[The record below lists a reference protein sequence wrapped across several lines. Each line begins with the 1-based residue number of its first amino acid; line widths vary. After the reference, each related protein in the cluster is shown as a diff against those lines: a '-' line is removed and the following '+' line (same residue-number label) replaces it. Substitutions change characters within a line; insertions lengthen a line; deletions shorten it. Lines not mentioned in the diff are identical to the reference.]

1 MNVTETSSEGLKH
14 EFLVVI
20 DKAEIERQ
28 VTAKLNEI
36 SKRVKIPGFRPGKIP
51 MPLLKQRYG
60 TSVMGEVLEKTVQD
74 TSGKAV
80 ADKGL
85 RPAMQPKIDIKSF
98 EEDGDLEYTLAVE
111 VLPEIEAVAF
121 DGIALEKPT
130 YAVADAEVDE
140 AIAKI
145 AERHKSSE
153 PVKTKRAAKTGDIL
167 VIDFKGSVDDESKPG
182 MNSDDFELELGSKS
196 FIDTFEDQLV
206 GAKPGEHKTVTV
218 TFPENYGSTD
228 LAGRQAVF
236 EVDVKELK
244 KSIPASV
251 DDELAKKMGL
261 ESLDKLK
268 ETVRTQLQTD
278 YDGYTKLKVKRALL
292 DDLAAKHSFPVPQ
305 GMVDMEFDAIWKRVE
320 EEMKTAPS
328 EDGKSGGEA
337 GEGEAKKDEAALKQ
351 EYRGIAERRVR
362 LGLLLNEIG
371 RGQNLQVTQE
381 EVNRALFT
389 EARNYPGR
397 EKQVIE
403 FYRKNPHALENL
415 RAPLYEDKVVSY
427 ILGQVKLTDKPVGKE
442 ELTRIDEDD
451 DI

>member
-1 MNVTETSSEGLKH
+1 M
-14 EFLVVI
+14 
-20 DKAEIERQ
+20 
-28 VTAKLNEI
+28 
-36 SKRVKIPGFRPGKIP
+36 
-51 MPLLKQRYG
+51 
-60 TSVMGEVLEKTVQD
+60 
-74 TSGKAV
+74 
-80 ADKGL
+80 
-85 RPAMQPKIDIKSF
+85 
-98 EEDGDLEYTLAVE
+98 
-111 VLPEIEAVAF
+111 
-121 DGIALEKPT
+121 
-130 YAVADAEVDE
+130 
-140 AIAKI
+140 
-145 AERHKSSE
+145 
-153 PVKTKRAAKTGDIL
+153 
-167 VIDFKGSVDDESKPG
+167 
-182 MNSDDFELELGSKS
+182 
-196 FIDTFEDQLV
+196 
-206 GAKPGEHKTVTV
+206 TV

-228 LAGRQAVF
+228 LAGREAVF

-244 KSIPASV
+244 KSIPAPV

-320 EEMKTAPS
+320 EEMKTARS

-337 GEGEAKKDEAALKQ
+337 GEGEAKKDEPALKE

-427 ILGQVKLTDKPVGKE
+427 ILGQIKLTEKPVGKD

>member
-1 MNVTETSSEGLKH
+1 
-14 EFLVVI
+14 
-20 DKAEIERQ
+20 
-28 VTAKLNEI
+28 
-36 SKRVKIPGFRPGKIP
+36 
-51 MPLLKQRYG
+51 
-60 TSVMGEVLEKTVQD
+60 
-74 TSGKAV
+74 
-80 ADKGL
+80 
-85 RPAMQPKIDIKSF
+85 MQPKIDIKSF

-111 VLPEIEAVAF
+111 VLPEIKAVSFA
-121 DGIALEKPT
+121 GIALEKPVF
-130 YAVADAEVDE
+130 AVPDAEVDE
-140 AIAKI
+140 AVAKI
-145 AERHKSSE
+145 AERHKSTE
-153 PVKTKRAAKTGDIL
+153 PVKAKRAAKAGDIL
-167 VIDFKGSVDDESKPG
+167 TIDFKGSVGGESKPG
-182 MNSDDFELELGSKS
+182 MTGEDYELELGSKS

-206 GAKPGEHKTVTV
+206 GAKPGEHRTVTV

-228 LAGRQAVF
+228 LAGREAVF
-236 EVDVKELK
+236 EVDVKDMK
-244 KSIPASV
+244 KAVPAAI

-261 ESLDKLK
+261 ETLDKLK
-268 ETVRTQLQTD
+268 ETVRTQLQDD

-320 EEMKTAPS
+320 EELKSIEPEEDKTEPKK
-328 EDGKSGGEA
+328 GKGKKGA
-337 GEGEAKKDEAALKQ
+337 TKDPAKKDEAALRQ
-351 EYRGIAERRVR
+351 EYRDIAIRRVR

-427 ILGQVKLTDKPVGKE
+427 ILGQVKLTEKPVGKD